1 MHALKMVKVVK
12 VQQKT
17 DKGNDIFAMQFLD
30 DNGEKFYTTFE
41 CKPNHSEGVIK
52 TMRRI
57 VPIDS
62 FKDTRPASGIIVRS
76 KND

>member
-1 MHALKMVKVVK
+1 VK

-17 DKGNDIFAMQFLD
+17 TKGNDIFAMQLLD

-41 CKPNHSEGVIK
+41 CKPNHSDGVVK

-57 VPIDS
+57 VPIDE
-62 FKDTRPASGIIVRS
+62 FKDTRPGMGIVLPN
-76 KND
+76 KE